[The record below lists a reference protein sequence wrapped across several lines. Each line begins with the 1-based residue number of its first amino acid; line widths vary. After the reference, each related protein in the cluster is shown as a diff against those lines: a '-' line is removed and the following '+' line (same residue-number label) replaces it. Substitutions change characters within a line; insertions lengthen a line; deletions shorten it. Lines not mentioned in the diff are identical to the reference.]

1 MQPIHE
7 INMPLSF
14 VLLNLGSVER
24 KQKKKKKKKTKTKKL
39 KRIFKK
45 KTNNLN
51 IYLENKSSFLDEI
64 NPIFIVSEG
73 LSIGVKIKSNGHKL

>member
-1 MQPIHE
+1 
-7 INMPLSF
+7 MPLSF

-24 KQKKKKKKKTKTKKL
+24 KQKKKKKN
-39 KRIFKK
+39 
-45 KTNNLN
+45 TNNLN

-73 LSIGVKIKSNGHKL
+73 LSIGVKIKSNGHKP

>member
-24 KQKKKKKKKTKTKKL
+24 KQKQKTKN
-39 KRIFKK
+39 
-45 KTNNLN
+45 TNNLN

>member
-1 MQPIHE
+1 
-7 INMPLSF
+7 MPLSF

-24 KQKKKKKKKTKTKKL
+24 KKKKKTKN
-39 KRIFKK
+39 
-45 KTNNLN
+45 TNNLN

>member
-1 MQPIHE
+1 
-7 INMPLSF
+7 MPLSF

-24 KQKKKKKKKTKTKKL
+24 KQKKKKKKKKCPLKKG
-39 KRIFKK
+39 KREKK
-45 KTNNLN
+45 KKKKKKKNTNNLN

>member
-24 KQKKKKKKKTKTKKL
+24 KQKKKP
-39 KRIFKK
+39 
-45 KTNNLN
+45 NNLN

>member
-1 MQPIHE
+1 
-7 INMPLSF
+7 MPLSF

-24 KQKKKKKKKTKTKKL
+24 KQKKKKKN
-39 KRIFKK
+39 
-45 KTNNLN
+45 TNKLN

>member
-1 MQPIHE
+1 
-7 INMPLSF
+7 MPLSF

-24 KQKKKKKKKTKTKKL
+24 KQKKKKK
-39 KRIFKK
+39 F
-45 KTNNLN
+45 TNNLN

>member
-1 MQPIHE
+1 
-7 INMPLSF
+7 MPLSF
-14 VLLNLGSVER
+14 VLFNLGSVER
-24 KQKKKKKKKTKTKKL
+24 KQKKKKKN
-39 KRIFKK
+39 
-45 KTNNLN
+45 TNNLN

>member
-24 KQKKKKKKKTKTKKL
+24 KQKNPPKNS
-39 KRIFKK
+39 
-45 KTNNLN
+45 NNLN
-51 IYLENKSSFLDEI
+51 MYLENKSSFLDEI

>member
-1 MQPIHE
+1 
-7 INMPLSF
+7 MPLSF

-24 KQKKKKKKKTKTKKL
+24 KQKKKKKN
-39 KRIFKK
+39 
-45 KTNNLN
+45 TNNLN

>member
-1 MQPIHE
+1 
-7 INMPLSF
+7 MPLSF

-24 KQKKKKKKKTKTKKL
+24 KQKNPQKNP
-39 KRIFKK
+39 
-45 KTNNLN
+45 NNLN
-51 IYLENKSSFLDEI
+51 MYLENKSSFLDEI

>member
-24 KQKKKKKKKTKTKKL
+24 NQ
-39 KRIFKK
+39 KK

-64 NPIFIVSEG
+64 NPIFIISEG

>member
-1 MQPIHE
+1 
-7 INMPLSF
+7 MPLSF

-24 KQKKKKKKKTKTKKL
+24 KQKNPKKPPS
-39 KRIFKK
+39 
-45 KTNNLN
+45 NLN
-51 IYLENKSSFLDEI
+51 MYLENKSSFLDEI